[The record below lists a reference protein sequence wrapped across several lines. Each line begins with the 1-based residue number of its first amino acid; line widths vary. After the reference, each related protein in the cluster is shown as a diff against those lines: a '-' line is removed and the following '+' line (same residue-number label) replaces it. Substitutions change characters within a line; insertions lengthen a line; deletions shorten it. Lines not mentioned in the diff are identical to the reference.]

1 MASSIPGTDPSRCVL
16 DTFRAAIAK
25 RVADALPPL
34 TIEQA
39 YSGVDYGKKG
49 VDFTVAL
56 PRFRLP
62 GKVDE
67 LAGKVIAQVCG
78 PCLFLSPS
86 LIVSSFNQTNMSPLL
101 HTTKPFFTSSLRLP
115 PSSEKSLLKSTP
127 SLTIH
132 LLESPSTAQTYLA
145 RGKRSSSNIPHPT
158 SQSLSMLGICEV
170 QSSARFSP
178 TSTKAVAGTLFL

>member
-1 MASSIPGTDPSRCVL
+1 MASSILGTDPSRCVL

-34 TIEQA
+34 SIEQA

-78 PCLFLSPS
+78 LFLHS
-86 LIVSSFNQTNMSPLL
+86 L
-101 HTTKPFFTSSLRLP
+101 
-115 PSSEKSLLKSTP
+115 
-127 SLTIH
+127 
-132 LLESPSTAQTYLA
+132 
-145 RGKRSSSNIPHPT
+145 
-158 SQSLSMLGICEV
+158 
-170 QSSARFSP
+170 
-178 TSTKAVAGTLFL
+178 